1 MLVYLTRLEIIKLQY
16 HVFSR
21 EMKEIMQSTPFKLA
35 RPMKLLYV
43 ISPFHHFFKKVATG
57 GALLLCA
64 TVLALLWANLASH
77 SYHSFWHTDL
87 TITLGPMSISKS
99 VQHWIDEALMTLF
112 FFTVGL
118 EIKRE
123 ILIGELAHW
132 RKALLPIAAAIGGM
146 IVPALIYIYFN
157 KGSAAAAQGW
167 GIPMATDIAFALA
180 ALSLISR
187 RVPFGVKI
195 FLSALA
201 IADDIGAVLVIA
213 IFYTKTI
220 YWQYLFVSLGFLL
233 ALAVINYFHVK
244 RTLPYALL
252 GAGMWFAILGSG
264 VHATVAGVI
273 VAFFIPAQGKY
284 NTDKFIENVHNYL
297 EKIKCPTGTCGHTIL
312 IDQTHMNA
320 VQAIELASHHTLTP
334 LQRLEHGLNSW
345 VALLILPLFALA
357 NAGVVIGEVDMIQ
370 ALTHPVTLGVSMG
383 LLLGKPLGI
392 FFFTFLASKIMKAP
406 LAKGVTWF
414 HIAGASILSGIGFTM
429 SIFIA
434 GLSFPDPDLLELSKF
449 GIILGSLVS
458 AALGLALLTLTS
470 RPAVAK

>member
-1 MLVYLTRLEIIKLQY
+1 
-16 HVFSR
+16 
-21 EMKEIMQSTPFKLA
+21 MQSTPFKLV
-35 RPMKLLYV
+35 RPMQLLYLV
-43 ISPFHHFFKKVATG
+43 SPFHHFFKKIVTG

-64 TVLALLWANLASH
+64 TVIALLWANFATH

-87 TITLGPMSISKS
+87 TISLGPMAISKS
-99 VQHWIDEALMTLF
+99 IQHWIDEALMALF

-132 RKALLPIAAAIGGM
+132 RRALLPIAAATGGM
-146 IVPALIYIYFN
+146 IVPATIYLFFN
-157 KGSAAAAQGW
+157 SNSAIASQGW

-180 ALSLISR
+180 ALSLVSR
-187 RVPFGVKI
+187 RVPFGVRI

-220 YWQYLFVSLGFLL
+220 YWQYLLISLVFLL
-233 ALAVINYFHVK
+233 ALAALNYLNFK
-244 RTLPYALL
+244 KTLPYALL
-252 GAGMWFAILGSG
+252 GICMWFAILGSG

-284 NTDKFIENVHNYL
+284 NTDRFIEEVHNYL
-297 EKIKCPTGTCGHTIL
+297 EKIKCPSGTCGHTIL

-320 VQAIELASHHTLTP
+320 VQAIELASHNTMTP
-334 LQRLEHGLNSW
+334 LQRLEHALNSW

-357 NAGVVIGEVDMIQ
+357 NAGVVIGEVDMMH

-392 FFFTFLASKIMKAP
+392 FLFTFLASKTMNAP

-434 GLSFPDPDLLELSKF
+434 GLSFPDPSFLELSKF
-449 GIILGSLVS
+449 GIILGSFAS
-458 AALGLALLTLTS
+458 AALGLMVLVISS
-470 RPAVAK
+470 RPATAK